1 MESNKKNGDLLS
13 FENKDIVFIKP
24 SKATPSILLSL
35 SSIDNYMMGFF
46 AQSLYVYRSLLEN
59 PNSPADADGNATN
72 TINPTTKRDPAK
84 VITKALSKALFYYY
98 PLAGK
103 LVKHGD
109 GKLRINCTS
118 DGVPFQEVICN
129 CNLSSL
135 NYLDNDDVEIA
146 KHFGIDFP
154 FEDEHGNQ
162 YLMALKL
169 TKFLCGG
176 FICAWG
182 VNHAVI
188 DGTGKVQFLVALS
201 ELAAGES
208 EPSVK
213 PVWERERL
221 VGKITSHP
229 LQNPIHNAAVSPLM
243 PTTDLSHA
251 CFRVNKES
259 IASLKRSLVKDI
271 DHSSVALK
279 KTFTTF
285 ECLAAYI
292 WRARARALKLN
303 EDGETMLL
311 IIVGLRPRLEDPLPS
326 GYYGNGVID
335 AYVKL
340 TVKQL
345 NEQPLFEVV
354 KRIRD
359 VLIASSSNDYITNYI
374 DTIETKPLIW
384 DFDYEKGGITVLTD
398 WRNLGCFEK
407 IDFGWKEAVNMV
419 PVPCKVG
426 VEDMYDIMPPTKL
439 DPSMSAGLRFFTSLP
454 PAAMPKF
461 KEEMKLLMS
470 NNVPTIKFQSY
481 L

>member
-1 MESNKKNGDLLS
+1 MASNKKNANLLS
-13 FENKDIVFIKP
+13 FENKEVVFIKP
-24 SKATPSILLSL
+24 SNLTPSTILSL
-35 SSIDNYMMGFF
+35 SSIDHSMMGFF
-46 AQSLYVYRSLLEN
+46 AQSLHVYRSLLGN
-59 PNSPADADGNATN
+59 PNSSEDDDRNTTN

-229 LQNPIHNAAVSPLM
+229 LGIPMDNAYAAVSPLM
-243 PTTDLSHA
+243 PTTDYSHA

-259 IASLKRSLVKDI
+259 ITRLKRSLMEDI
-271 DHSSVALK
+271 DHSAVALK
-279 KTFTTF
+279 KRFTTF

-311 IIVGLRPRLEDPLPS
+311 IIVGLRQRLEDPLPS
-326 GYYGNGVID
+326 GYYGNGVVD
-335 AYVKL
+335 VYVKL

-345 NEQPLFEVV
+345 KEQPLFEVV
-354 KRIRD
+354 KRIREG
-359 VLIASSSNDYITNYI
+359 LIASSSNDYITNYM
-374 DTIETKPLIW
+374 DTIENDPLG
-384 DFDYEKGGITVLTD
+384 DNLDYESAALTILTD
-398 WRNLGCFEK
+398 WRYLGSFNK
-407 IDFGWKEAVNMV
+407 IDFGWKKAVNMM
-419 PVPCKVG
+419 PVPLKMMCDILPPNSSMRGG
-426 VEDMYDIMPPTKL
+426 V
-439 DPSMSAGLRFFTSLP
+439 RFFTTQP
-454 PAAMPKF
+454 TTAMPKF
-461 KEEMKLLMS
+461 KEEMKLLMT
-470 NNVPTIKFQSY
+470 NDPTINFQSR